1 MLNNIMNNSSR
12 FFGMIATILGHSVPG
27 QAEENVEKNE
37 KNSLTSPHVPVLL
50 DAVLE
55 SFADRDDG
63 VLVDCTLGYAGHSEA
78 LLRAHPHLQLVGI
91 DRDPEAL
98 AFSEKRL
105 EPFRDRVELLHGS
118 FSTLLPQILATRK
131 ISGVLADFGVS
142 SLQLDKMDRG
152 FSFESET
159 LDMRMDPGRGLSA
172 ADLVNTYSADRLEY
186 IFREYGEIRQA
197 GRLAQAIVQARKRT
211 PIRSGRELAEIILQ
225 LFPRRGRI
233 HPATQPFQAI
243 RIEVNDEL
251 GEIERLLDT
260 LEAHPPAGAVVSLIT
275 FHSLEDRLVKSRF
288 RRWSQRCICPPEAIR
303 CSCGGDH
310 ALGRVLNKKPHTAE
324 AAELKSNSRARSAK
338 LRSFQFRETLPE
350 KTGSL
355 LQP

>member
-1 MLNNIMNNSSR
+1 MENS
-12 FFGMIATILGHSVPG
+12 
-27 QAEENVEKNE
+27 E
-37 KNSLTSPHVPVLL
+37 KNSHSSPHVPVLL
-50 DAVLE
+50 DTVLE
-55 SFADRDDG
+55 SFSDRDDG

-78 LLRAHPHLQLVGI
+78 LLRAHPHLRLVGI

-131 ISGVLADFGVS
+131 VSALLADFGVS
-142 SLQLDKMDRG
+142 SLQLDKMNRG

-159 LDMRMDPGRGLSA
+159 LDMRMDPTQGRSA
-172 ADLVNTYSADRLEY
+172 REVVNEASADRLEY
-186 IFREYGEIRQA
+186 IFREYGEVRQA
-197 GRLAQAIVQARKRT
+197 GRLARAIVEARTRA
-211 PIRSGRELAEIILQ
+211 PIQSGRELAEIMLQ
-225 LFPRRGRI
+225 VFPRQGRI

-251 GEIERLLDT
+251 GEIERLLSA
-260 LEAHPPAGAVVSLIT
+260 LEEYPPAGAVVSLIT

-350 KTGSL
+350 KPEKTERLS
-355 LQP
+355 QP